1 MLCTAIWDIALGPR
15 KKRNHDCI
23 RQILGNDEAVRGK
36 HYTLINRYNISS
48 GTIDRIRKGQGI
60 TTAKLDDF
68 CQIFHCRVEDLITY
82 VEPADGEPH
91 SPYSEK
97 SPK

>member
-1 MLCTAIWDIALGPR
+1 M
-15 KKRNHDCI
+15 
-23 RQILGNDEAVRGK
+23 
-36 HYTLINRYNISS
+36 

-82 VEPADGEPH
+82 VEPAEGEPH

-97 SPK
+97 SQK